1 MKSLILAHLLAIVII
16 AGCLWLSFGAFR
28 RSWPRIAAGA
38 GAIGAALMVGYWI
51 F

>member
-1 MKSLILAHLLAIVII
+1 MKSLILAHILALAII
-16 AGCLWLSFGAFR
+16 AGCALLSFGAFR

-38 GAIGAALMVGYWI
+38 GAIGAALMAGYWI